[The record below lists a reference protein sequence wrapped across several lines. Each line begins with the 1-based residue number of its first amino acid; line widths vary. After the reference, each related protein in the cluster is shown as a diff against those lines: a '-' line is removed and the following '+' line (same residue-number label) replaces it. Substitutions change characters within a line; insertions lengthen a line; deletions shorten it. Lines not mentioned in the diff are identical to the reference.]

1 MLIHYIMKTT
11 NLWQKMIKEV
21 LVWKFFQWTHD
32 KIFVS
37 LSEKLTYLNSNSVLV
52 TWFSTVVEH
61 ENCRYIYV
69 HFFFCIG
76 VCKHFG
82 DQSRNVC
89 RTETYFFRSYL
100 FDSCC
105 TVRDLKVLWT
115 CQHFQDASKIFCSPF
130 EIH

>member
-1 MLIHYIMKTT
+1 MCIHYIMKTT

-69 HFFFCIG
+69 HFFFCIR
-76 VCKHFG
+76 VCKLFR
-82 DQSRNVC
+82 DQIRNAC
-89 RTETYFFRSYL
+89 RIETSFSFIH

-105 TVRDLKVLWT
+105 TVCDLKVVWT
-115 CQHFQDASKIFCSPF
+115 CQHFQDASKIFCAPF